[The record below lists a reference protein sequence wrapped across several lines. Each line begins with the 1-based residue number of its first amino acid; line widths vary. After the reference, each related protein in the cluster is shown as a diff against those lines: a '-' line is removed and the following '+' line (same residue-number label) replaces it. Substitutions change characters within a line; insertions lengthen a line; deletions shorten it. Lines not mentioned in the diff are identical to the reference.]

1 MCCISFIL
9 ISDVLLVLYTNCI
22 CFSGVS
28 GEHMAPSDVVPISEA
43 FLADASR
50 IFQVLPYSK

>member
-1 MCCISFIL
+1 
-9 ISDVLLVLYTNCI
+9 
-22 CFSGVS
+22 
-28 GEHMAPSDVVPISEA
+28 MAPSGVVPISEA

>member
-1 MCCISFIL
+1 
-9 ISDVLLVLYTNCI
+9 
-22 CFSGVS
+22 
-28 GEHMAPSDVVPISEA
+28 MAPSDVVPISEA